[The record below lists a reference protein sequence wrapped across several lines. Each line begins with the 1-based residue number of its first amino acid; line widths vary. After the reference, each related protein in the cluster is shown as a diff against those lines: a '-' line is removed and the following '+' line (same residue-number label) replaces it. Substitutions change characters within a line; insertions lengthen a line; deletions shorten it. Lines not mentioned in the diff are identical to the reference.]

1 MEIGILIKGERGME
15 KKQHDQPSSRALSNS
30 KSWNYGLNKV

>member
-1 MEIGILIKGERGME
+1 MEIGILIKGGGGME

-30 KSWNYGLNKV
+30 KFWNYGLGKV